1 MNCSNDNSQQSKES
15 WAALQQPCFWLKSN
29 DLMFSRDE
37 HLFCSFHE
45 FHMILVLRIFERQ
58 NFINGFTIMAKQ
70 QKQMN
75 ITTSLGE
82 VKEFWPQISAVTR
95 HGRWILHNAL
105 DRIFLKFSVFHFKWE
120 IPTYIGY
127 CWGVRQYDKIILF
140 RDLHHHLII
149 DQK

>member
-15 WAALQQPCFWLKSN
+15 WGALQQPCFWLKSN

-82 VKEFWPQISAVTR
+82 VKEFWPQILLFYQTWQVNESFAIMIMLWTFSSLTYFGLLVPSKNSR
-95 HGRWILHNAL
+95 HC
-105 DRIFLKFSVFHFKWE
+105 FHLAN
-120 IPTYIGY
+120 IS
-127 CWGVRQYDKIILF
+127 
-140 RDLHHHLII
+140 
-149 DQK
+149 

>member
-1 MNCSNDNSQQSKES
+1 
-15 WAALQQPCFWLKSN
+15 
-29 DLMFSRDE
+29 MFSRDE

-82 VKEFWPQISAVTR
+82 VKEFWPQILLFYQTWQVNESFAIIIMIWTDFKKLFPVLLILAYLFLVKTVEMFSFSKYFLSETTIWQNYTFHIDLR
-95 HGRWILHNAL
+95 YFWSIINRRWHKSI
-105 DRIFLKFSVFHFKWE
+105 W
-120 IPTYIGY
+120 
-127 CWGVRQYDKIILF
+127 KI
-140 RDLHHHLII
+140 
-149 DQK
+149 

>member
-1 MNCSNDNSQQSKES
+1 
-15 WAALQQPCFWLKSN
+15 
-29 DLMFSRDE
+29 MFSRDE

-82 VKEFWPQISAVTR
+82 VKEFWPQILLFYQTWQVNESFAIIIMIWTDFKKLFPVLLILAYLFLVKTVEMFSFSKYFLSETTIWQNYTFHIDLR
-95 HGRWILHNAL
+95 YFWSIINRWWHKSI
-105 DRIFLKFSVFHFKWE
+105 W
-120 IPTYIGY
+120 
-127 CWGVRQYDKIILF
+127 KI
-140 RDLHHHLII
+140 
-149 DQK
+149 

>member
-1 MNCSNDNSQQSKES
+1 MNSHSAYIRSLMSFLYHNQNHRSQMNCSNDNSQQSKES
-15 WAALQQPCFWLKSN
+15 WAAALQQPCFWLKSN

-82 VKEFWPQISAVTR
+82 VKEFWPQILLFYQTWQA
-95 HGRWILHNAL
+95 GEWILCHNNNAL
-105 DRIFLKFSVFHFKWE
+105 NWF
-120 IPTYIGY
+120 
-127 CWGVRQYDKIILF
+127 
-140 RDLHHHLII
+140 
-149 DQK
+149 